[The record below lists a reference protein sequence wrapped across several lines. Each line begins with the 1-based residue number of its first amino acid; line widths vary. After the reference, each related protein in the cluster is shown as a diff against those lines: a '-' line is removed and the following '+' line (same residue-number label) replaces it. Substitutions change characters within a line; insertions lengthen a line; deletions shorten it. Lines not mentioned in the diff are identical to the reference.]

1 MGPPNERHDQCR
13 RNRPQ
18 RLSATTASMKKR
30 PIKKKASVVDITASP
45 ITCSNYPQVCEW
57 LRRPLLGGAKF
68 AAIPLAVSTTAAGAA
83 RR

>member
-13 RNRPQ
+13 RNRPK
-18 RLSATTASMKKR
+18 RLSATTASIKSR
-30 PIKKKASVVDITASP
+30 AIKKKASVVDITASP
-45 ITCSNYPQVCEW
+45 ISCSNYTQVCEW
-57 LRRPLLGGAKF
+57 LRHPLVGAVKF